1 MTTPEITNNQRSQR
15 RTLVLAFGL
24 MIVGGLIW
32 GLTFSLAKLV
42 TEAGAHPIGLSW
54 LQGAVGVAALLPY
67 CLVRYGGLPLRR
79 DYIELYIIAGALGTA
94 LPSNFLFL
102 SASHLPAGILAM
114 VTSLVPLLTYGIAI
128 VFGAEVLRARRLAGI
143 ALGFA
148 AVMMIVMPDTSLPEP
163 TMALWV
169 LVALIAPIS
178 YSSENVYLALRRP
191 PASDPVILLCGML
204 TAGTIMLTPLVWY
217 TDTWVDIWH
226 PWTEIEWWTMLL
238 IAINIAGYLMFLE
251 LIVIAGP
258 LFAAQT
264 GYFVTASGVVFGIII
279 FGEQHSV
286 WIWIALGVLFVGV
299 ALVNPRQEESN
310 EAETEESLIHET
322 E

>member
-1 MTTPEITNNQRSQR
+1 VTTPEIAVNPRSRR

-42 TEAGAHPIGLSW
+42 TAAGVHPIGLAW

-67 CLVRYGGLPLRR
+67 CLIRYGGLPLRR
-79 DYIELYIIAGALGTA
+79 DYLELYIIAGALGTA

-114 VTSLVPLLTYGIAI
+114 VTSLVPLLTYAIA
-128 VFGAEVLRARRLAGI
+128 VAFGAEMLQRRRVVGI
-143 ALGFA
+143 LLGFA
-148 AVMMIVMPDTSLPEP
+148 AVMMIVLPETSLPEP
-163 TMALWV
+163 AMAIWV
-169 LVALIAPIS
+169 LIALIAPIS

-204 TAGTIMLTPLVWY
+204 IAGTIMLTPLVWA
-217 TDTWVDIWH
+217 TDTWVDLWH

-238 IAINIAGYLMFLE
+238 IAINVAGYLMFLE

-279 FGEQHSV
+279 FGEQHSA
-286 WIWIALGVLFVGV
+286 WIWVALGVLFTGV
-299 ALVNPRQEESN
+299 ALVNPRAAESEESPQ
-310 EAETEESLIHET
+310 
-322 E
+322 

>member
-1 MTTPEITNNQRSQR
+1 VTTPEIAVNPRSRR

-24 MIVGGLIW
+24 MIVGGVIW

-42 TEAGAHPIGLSW
+42 TAAGVHPIGLSW

-67 CLVRYGGLPLRR
+67 CLIRYGGLPLRR
-79 DYIELYIIAGALGTA
+79 DYLELYIIAGALGTA

-114 VTSLVPLLTYGIAI
+114 VTSLVPLLTYAIA
-128 VFGAEVLRARRLAGI
+128 VAFGAEMLQRRRVVGI
-143 ALGFA
+143 LLGFA
-148 AVMMIVMPDTSLPEP
+148 AVMMIVLPETSLPEP
-163 TMALWV
+163 AMAIWV
-169 LVALIAPIS
+169 LIALIAPIS

-204 TAGTIMLTPLVWY
+204 IAGTIMLTPLVWA
-217 TDTWVDIWH
+217 TDTWVDLWH

-238 IAINIAGYLMFLE
+238 IAINVAGYLMFLE

-279 FGEQHSV
+279 FGEQHSA
-286 WIWIALGVLFVGV
+286 WIWVALGVLFTGV
-299 ALVNPRQEESN
+299 ALVNPRAAESEESPQ
-310 EAETEESLIHET
+310 
-322 E
+322 

>member
-1 MTTPEITNNQRSQR
+1 VTAPDITQPQRSRR

-42 TEAGAHPIGLSW
+42 TGAGVHPIGLSW
-54 LQGAVGVAALLPY
+54 LQGAVGVVALLPY
-67 CLVRYGGLPLRR
+67 CLIRYGGLPLRR
-79 DYIELYIIAGALGTA
+79 DYLELYIIAGALGTA

-102 SASHLPAGILAM
+102 SASHLPAGVLAM

-128 VFGAEVLRARRLAGI
+128 VFGAELFRRRRVVGI
-143 ALGFA
+143 VLGFV
-148 AVMMIVMPDTSLPEP
+148 AVMMIILPEASLPEP
-163 TMALWV
+163 AMAVWV
-169 LVALIAPIS
+169 LIALIAPIS

-191 PASDPVILLCGML
+191 PASDPIILLCGML
-204 TAGTIMLTPLVWY
+204 IAGTIMLTPLVWY
-217 TDTWVDIWH
+217 TDTWVELWR

-238 IAINIAGYLMFLE
+238 IAINVAGYLMFLE

-279 FGEQHSV
+279 FGEQHSA
-286 WIWIALGVLFVGV
+286 WIWVALGVLFTGV
-299 ALVNPRQEESN
+299 ALVNPRAAENRESPID
-310 EAETEESLIHET
+310 ETG
-322 E
+322 